1 MTILTIVLAVL
12 ILLVISFLL
21 KRPKSVGSLPDSTV
35 QNLPASLNTAIPFY
49 SALTAEDKIKFE
61 KLITGF
67 LDQVKIEG
75 VGTEI
80 TDIDKLMVAS
90 SAVIPIFGFGDWRYR
105 NLTNVVLYPDTFDQ
119 DFQFEGAER
128 SILGM
133 VGSGYMNGQM
143 ILSRTAL
150 AKGFSTS
157 AGKEN
162 VGIHE
167 FVHLIDKSDGATDG
181 TPELLLKHEYAEP
194 WLKMIHQEMHNIE
207 KGKSDINPYAITNEA
222 EFFAVASEYFF
233 EKPEQ
238 FKHKHPELYA
248 QMSQMFMQDHA
259 GQNTK

>member
-1 MTILTIVLAVL
+1 MLLTLVLVAL
-12 ILLVISFLL
+12 ALLVSFFLL
-21 KRPKSVGSLPDSTV
+21 RKQKSNTTLPDGIIK
-35 QNLPASLNTAIPFY
+35 NLPSSLETSIPY
-49 SALTAEDKIKFE
+49 YRDLNPEEKIRFE
-61 KLITGF
+61 TLITAF
-67 LDQVKIEG
+67 LSQVKIEG
-75 VGTEI
+75 VGTDI
-80 TDIDKLMVAS
+80 TDTDRLLVAAS
-90 SAVIPIFGFGDWRYR
+90 GVIPIFGFSDFRYR
-105 NLTNVVLYPDTFDQ
+105 NLTNVILYPDTFDQ

-143 ILSRTAL
+143 VLSRTAL
-150 AKGFSTS
+150 QKGFSAS

-181 TPELLLKHEYAEP
+181 TPELLLKHEYAAP
-194 WLKMIHQEMHNIE
+194 WLKMIHQEMQKIE

-248 QMSQMFMQDHA
+248 QMSDMFMQDNA
-259 GQNTK
+259 SKGM

>member
-1 MTILTIVLAVL
+1 MSTIITLVA
-12 ILLVISFLL
+12 ILLIVSYFLL
-21 KRPKSVGSLPDSTV
+21 RKRKNTNMPDTPSI
-35 QNLPASLNTAIPFY
+35 QNLPALLETAVPY
-49 SALTAEDKIKFE
+49 YQLLDTNEKVRFE
-61 KLITGF
+61 SLITAF
-67 LDQVKIEG
+67 LQQVKIEG
-75 VGTEI
+75 VGTVI
-80 TDIDKLMVAS
+80 TDTERIWVAS
-90 SAVIPIFGFGDWRYR
+90 SAVIPTFRFDAWRYR

-143 ILSRTAL
+143 ILSRSAL
-150 AKGFSTS
+150 EKGFSAS

-181 TPELLLKHEYAEP
+181 TPELLLKHEYAAP
-194 WLKMIHQEMHNIE
+194 WLKMIHQEMQKIE

-233 EKPEQ
+233 EKPAQ
-238 FKHKHPELYA
+238 FKQKHPELYA
-248 QMSQMFMQDHA
+248 QMSEMFMQDPVA
-259 GQNTK
+259 AT

>member
-1 MTILTIVLAVL
+1 MLLALVLVAL
-12 ILLVISFLL
+12 ALLVIFYLL
-21 KRPKSVGSLPDSTV
+21 RKPKSDHPLPDAAIKG
-35 QNLPASLNTAIPFY
+35 LPELLESAIPY
-49 SALTAEDKIKFE
+49 YRALNVTEKKRFESLVTA
-61 KLITGF
+61 F
-67 LDQVKIEG
+67 LDQVSIEG

-80 TDIDKLMVAS
+80 TDTDRLLVAAS
-90 SAVIPIFGFGDWRYR
+90 GVIPIFGFSDWRYR

-143 ILSRTAL
+143 VLSRTAL
-150 AKGFSTS
+150 QKGFSAS

-181 TPELLLKHEYAEP
+181 TPELLLKHEYAAP
-194 WLKMIHQEMHNIE
+194 WLKMIHQEMQNIE

-248 QMSQMFMQDHA
+248 QMSEMFMQDNA
-259 GQNTK
+259 KTNA